1 MTLKH
6 FYTIFKYF
14 QPEVLIKAQG
24 KKAILQHLFPPSGR
38 FSGHG
43 GSCVGTGAGVSVLPG
58 PRDTGP
64 YATAPD
70 AKNKGMA
77 AGALSNALVWGSLV
91 QPREDETART
101 NEKLTRTETKPS
113 NREAEL
119 CMCPGVTFE
128 NRELV
133 PVLAFNITN
142 KANRNSLS
150 LHRQKKKR
158 RKNWTEK

>member
-14 QPEVLIKAQG
+14 QSEVLIKAQG
-24 KKAILQHLFPPSGR
+24 KKLFYNI
-38 FSGHG
+38 FSHQVVDFLGMEDL
-43 GSCVGTGAGVSVLPG
+43 VWAQELGTSVLPG
-58 PRDTGP
+58 PLDSGP
-64 YATAPD
+64 YAAAPD

-101 NEKLTRTETKPS
+101 NEKLTSTETKLS

-119 CMCPGVTFE
+119 CLRSGVTFE

-133 PVLAFNITN
+133 PFLAFNITN

-150 LHRQKKKR
+150 LYRQKIK
-158 RKNWTEK
+158 

>member
-14 QPEVLIKAQG
+14 QSEVLIKAQG
-24 KKAILQHLFPPSGR
+24 EKDLLQHIFPPMVDLLGMEDL
-38 FSGHG
+38 
-43 GSCVGTGAGVSVLPG
+43 VWAQELGTSVLPG
-58 PRDTGP
+58 PLDSGP

-101 NEKLTRTETKPS
+101 NEKLTSTETKLS

-119 CMCPGVTFE
+119 CMHPGVTFK

-133 PVLAFNITN
+133 PFLAFNITN
-142 KANRNSLS
+142 KANRKSLS
-150 LHRQKKKR
+150 LFRQKIK
-158 RKNWTEK
+158 